1 MELILV
7 EKKRETLDV
16 ITFYFKSKPH
26 IAWTAG
32 QYLIYSL
39 DHQNQDVRGKMRFF
53 TIASCPLEGKIA
65 ITTRIDKNHP
75 SSFKKAL
82 IEMKIGEKISAKGP
96 DGNFV
101 IEDPQGEYI
110 FIAGGIGITPFR
122 AILAELSNKKS
133 PTKISLLYGYS
144 NEDIPFKKE
153 LEQIAKNN
161 PNIKVNY
168 FISPVHIDA
177 KTIRKY
183 VKNPKTP
190 LYYISGPNSF
200 VEELTLVVKSLG
212 VEDKRIKHDFF
223 HGYEAI

>member
-1 MELILV
+1 MELILI
-7 EKKRETLDV
+7 EKKREALDV
-16 ITFYFKSKPH
+16 VTFYFKSKPL
-26 IAWTAG
+26 ISWTAG

-53 TIASCPLEGKIA
+53 TIASTPPEGKIA

-75 SSFKKAL
+75 STFKKTL
-82 IEMKIGEKISAKGP
+82 NEMKIGQKISAKGP

-101 IEDPQGEYI
+101 IEDPLEEYI

-122 AILAELSNKKS
+122 AILTQLTYEKS
-133 PTKISLLYGYS
+133 PAKINLLYSYS

-153 LEQIAKNN
+153 FEQITRDN

-168 FISPVHIDA
+168 FISPSQIDA
-177 KTIRKY
+177 NTIRKY
-183 VKNPKTP
+183 VRNPKTP
-190 LYYISGPNSF
+190 LYYISGPNTF

-223 HGYEAI
+223 HGYETI